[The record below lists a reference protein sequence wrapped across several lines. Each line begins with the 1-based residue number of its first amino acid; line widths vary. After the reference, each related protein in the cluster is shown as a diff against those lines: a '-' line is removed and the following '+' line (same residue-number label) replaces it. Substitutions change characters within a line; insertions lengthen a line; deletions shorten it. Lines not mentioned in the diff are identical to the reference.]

1 MTFNSFL
8 ANFSLA
14 ASGLWTKANKR
25 YNLAMIIIT
34 GGAGMI
40 GSIIAWHLNTK
51 LGRNDLVIV
60 DHITHEAQWQNLV
73 HRQYVEYLDKD
84 QLFDYLDANDEV
96 EAVIHMGAISA
107 TTETNFNKLVEANI
121 HYSQDLWSWC
131 AEQQVPFLYASSAA
145 TYGDGSAGYDDA
157 SIKSLRPLNGYGYSK
172 HFFDQ
177 WVLKQT
183 PENSPP
189 NWAGFKFFNVYG
201 PNEYHK
207 ERMASVAFHTFNQ
220 FYETGSMKLFKGTKT
235 GIKDG
240 EQQRDFVYVKDCA
253 AIIAHFLT
261 AAHGKKPAP
270 NGIYNIGTG
279 QARSFKDLAT
289 AVMTSMSKTPNIQYI
304 DMPEDLRGKYQYFTQ
319 APMEKLRAAGYKVAM
334 TTLED
339 GVKDYVQNYLM
350 QADPYC

>member
-1 MTFNSFL
+1 
-8 ANFSLA
+8 
-14 ASGLWTKANKR
+14 
-25 YNLAMIIIT
+25 MIVIT

-51 LGRNDLVIV
+51 LGRDDLVIV

-84 QLFDYLDANDEV
+84 QLFDFLEGNEQVD
-96 EAVIHMGAISA
+96 AVIHMGAISA
-107 TTETNFNKLVEANI
+107 TTERDFNKLVEANI
-121 HYSQDLWSWC
+121 HYSQDLWGWC
-131 AEQQVPFLYASSAA
+131 TENEVPFFYASSAA

-157 SIKSLRPLNGYGYSK
+157 NIDKLRPLNAYGYSK

-177 WVLKQT
+177 WALKQT

-189 NWAGFKFFNVYG
+189 AWAGFKFFNVYG

-220 FYETGSMKLFKGTKT
+220 FSETGTMKLFKGTKA

-240 EQQRDFVYVKDCA
+240 EQLRDFVYVKDA
-253 AIIAHFLT
+253 ASVVAYFLST
-261 AAHGKKPAP
+261 VMNNKPAP

-279 QARSFKDLAT
+279 QARSFKDLSENVIAN
-289 AVMTSMSKTPNIQYI
+289 MGKTPHITYV
-304 DMPEDLRGKYQYFTQ
+304 DMPEDLQGKYQYFTQ
-319 APMEKLRAAGYKVAM
+319 ANMTNLRAAGYKAPM
-334 TTLED
+334 TSLED
-339 GVKDYVQNYLM
+339 GIKDYVQNYLM
-350 QADPYC
+350 QADAYC

>member
-1 MTFNSFL
+1 
-8 ANFSLA
+8 
-14 ASGLWTKANKR
+14 
-25 YNLAMIIIT
+25 
-34 GGAGMI
+34 MI

-51 LGRNDLVIV
+51 LGRDDLVIV

-84 QLFDYLDANDEV
+84 QLFDYLDGNEEV
-96 EAVIHMGAISA
+96 TAVIHMGAISA
-107 TTETNFNKLVEANI
+107 TTERDFNKLVEANI
-121 HYSQDLWSWC
+121 HYSQDLWNWC
-131 AEQQVPFLYASSAA
+131 AENGVPFFYASSAA

-157 SIKSLRPLNGYGYSK
+157 NIDKLRPLNGYGYSK

-189 NWAGFKFFNVYG
+189 AWAGFKFFNVYG

-220 FYETGSMKLFKGTKT
+220 FSETGTMQLFKGTKS

-240 EQQRDFVYVKDCA
+240 EQLRDFVYVKDAA
-253 AIIAHFLT
+253 AIVAHFMT
-261 AAHGKKPAP
+261 AAHSKKPAP
-270 NGIYNIGTG
+270 NAIYNIGTG

-289 AVMTSMSKTPNIQYI
+289 NVMESMGKAPHITYI

-319 APMEKLRAAGYKVAM
+319 AKMTKLRKAGYTTPM

-350 QADPYC
+350 QADAYC

>member
-1 MTFNSFL
+1 
-8 ANFSLA
+8 
-14 ASGLWTKANKR
+14 
-25 YNLAMIIIT
+25 MIVIT

-51 LGRNDLVIV
+51 PNNNGQVRDDLIIA

-73 HRQYVEYLDKD
+73 HRQYLEYLDRD
-84 QLFDYLDANDEV
+84 QLFDFLDGNDEID
-96 EAVIHMGAISA
+96 AVIHMGAISA
-107 TTETNFNKLVEANI
+107 TTETDFNKLVEANI

-131 AEQQVPFLYASSAA
+131 TENEVPFFYASSAA
-145 TYGDGSAGYDDA
+145 TYGNGDAGYDDA
-157 SIKSLRPLNGYGYSK
+157 SIDKLRPLNGYGYSK

-189 NWAGFKFFNVYG
+189 AWAGFKFFNVYG

-220 FYETGSMKLFKGTKT
+220 FSETGTMKLFKGTKA

-240 EQQRDFVYVKDCA
+240 EQLRDFVYVKDAA
-253 AIIAHFLT
+253 AIVCSFVEHPNP
-261 AAHGKKPAP
+261 KN

-279 QARSFKDLAT
+279 VARTFKDLAT
-289 AVMTSMSKTPNIQYI
+289 NVMESMAKAPHITYI
-304 DMPEDLRGKYQYFTQ
+304 DMPEDLRGKYQYFTE
-319 APMEKLRAAGYKVAM
+319 ANIAKLRKAGYKAPM
-334 TTLED
+334 TSLED

-350 QADPYC
+350 QDDPYC